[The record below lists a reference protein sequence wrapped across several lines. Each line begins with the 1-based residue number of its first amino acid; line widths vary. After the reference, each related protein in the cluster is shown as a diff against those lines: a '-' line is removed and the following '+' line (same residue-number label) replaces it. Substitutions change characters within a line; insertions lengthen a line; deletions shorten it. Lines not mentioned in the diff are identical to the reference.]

1 MSAQAARVDVEPQ
14 HAAPAL
20 GTIVASAYRI
30 EALLG
35 SGGMGTILRAT
46 ELSSGRDVAIKVM
59 TAAAAADAEQV
70 ARFRR
75 EAKAVSSLTSEHVV
89 RVLDYGELDSGA
101 PYLVMEHLEGMTLA
115 DVVKEHGALPIARAV
130 DYVLQAIHGV
140 AEAHTLGIVHRD
152 LKPANLFVVGH
163 DVEGHAGSSTVKV
176 LDFGAS
182 KLTAESPIDPGD
194 PGGVTVA
201 SSLIGSPR
209 YMAPEQI
216 KSALEVDARADIYA
230 LGATLH
236 ELLSGK
242 PIFFADSLARVFAQ
256 VLWDEPEPLSESRD
270 DVPADLAAIVARCL
284 AKAPGDRFAT
294 VEALAAALAPFGASG
309 EQARAPAP
317 PRPRV
322 SETRPR
328 ASEMR
333 PRASEVPTAR
343 KAISATRAAV
353 MLRSATVRMARVKM
367 SSEAPKRTVKIAAF
381 ALAARLTPGVV
392 AIPSPLADAL
402 ARSARTARMVR
413 FDPPRPA
420 AVRASSA
427 RRPSRALAVAALAL
441 LLAIVAAALVART
454 VRHRAH
460 ATSSVTHARGT
471 SAT

>member
-1 MSAQAARVDVEPQ
+1 MSAQARVNVAPQ
-14 HAAPAL
+14 LDAPAS
-20 GTIVASAYRI
+20 GTIVAGAYRV
-30 EALLG
+30 EAVIG
-35 SGGMGTILRAT
+35 GGGMGTILRAT

-59 TAAAAADAEQV
+59 TAAAAADPEQV

-75 EAKAVSSLTSEHVV
+75 EAQAVSSLTSEHVV
-89 RVLDYGELDSGA
+89 RVLDFGELDSGA
-101 PYLVMEHLEGMTLA
+101 PYLVMEHLEGTTLA
-115 DVVKEHGALPIARAV
+115 AVVKEHGALPIPQAV
-130 DYVLQAIHGV
+130 DYVLQAIHGI

-163 DVEGHAGSSTVKV
+163 AVEGQAGSSTMKL

-216 KSALEVDARADIYA
+216 RSALEVDARADIYA

-256 VLWDEPEPLSESRD
+256 VLWDAPQPLSDSRD

-309 EQARAPAP
+309 ELARSLPP
-317 PRPRV
+317 PRK
-322 SETRPR
+322 S
-328 ASEMR
+328 A
-333 PRASEVPTAR
+333 TAR
-343 KAISATRAAV
+343 RPISATRAAV
-353 MLRSATVRMARVKM
+353 VLRSSTVRMARVKM
-367 SSEAPKRTVKIAAF
+367 SSEAPKRTVRIAAF

-392 AIPSPLADAL
+392 GVPSPLADAV
-402 ARSARTARMVR
+402 ARSARTARMAR
-413 FDPPRPA
+413 FDAP
-420 AVRASSA
+420 RASMMRASNA
-427 RRPSRALAVAALAL
+427 RRPSRT
-441 LLAIVAAALVART
+441 LAIVGVIAVLLALVAAAAFGART
-454 VRHRAH
+454 ARHRAP
-460 ATSSVTHARGT
+460 ATT
-471 SAT
+471 SALGASEVIAT